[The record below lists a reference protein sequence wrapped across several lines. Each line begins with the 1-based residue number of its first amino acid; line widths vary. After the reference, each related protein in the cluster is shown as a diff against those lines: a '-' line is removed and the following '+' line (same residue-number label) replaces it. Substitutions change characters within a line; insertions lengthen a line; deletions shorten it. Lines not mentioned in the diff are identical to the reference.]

1 MDNYIFYN
9 GSRIKNLQGQ
19 RFGKLTANKAVEIKN
34 RYAIWEC
41 KCDCGNIRNVS
52 AKLLNSGTVKMCS
65 DCARK
70 EKSIALMEKHANTK
84 NLNKEDLTG
93 RSFEDWKVIK
103 KGVCQN
109 GVQMWECKCLKC
121 GSVREFPVYKL
132 VNNTIAKCKCQSPAY
147 RLLNSKMGLLTVVG
161 VINGKCKCKC
171 KCGKEIIVS
180 VSDLCWRRSCGCMD
194 DIEKTEHTK
203 LALAVNK
210 GQKIRKDN
218 TSGVS
223 GVHRVN
229 GKWGARITFQKKTYW
244 LGTYGKKKDAI
255 EARKK
260 AEEHLYTD
268 FMDWYNTKYS
278 KSAETINEK
287 EAALKELLQMTH
299 EGTITDY
306 EKELASHREEKYSK

>member
-84 NLNKEDLTG
+84 SLNKEDLTG

-109 GVQMWECKCLKC
+109 GVQMWECKCL
-121 GSVREFPVYKL
+121 
-132 VNNTIAKCKCQSPAY
+132 
-147 RLLNSKMGLLTVVG
+147 
-161 VINGKCKCKC
+161 